1 MIFRE
6 EGFLNGSF
14 KSVYQKIGNSTF
26 RSLKFTNAAGIHE
39 FLAHVF
45 GRHDML
51 IHFLF
56 QMLRI
61 YIY

>member
-1 MIFRE
+1 ME
-6 EGFLNGSF
+6 PF

-26 RSLKFTNAAGIHE
+26 RSLKFTNNAAGIQE

-45 GRHDML
+45 GRHDTL

>member
-1 MIFRE
+1 ME
-6 EGFLNGSF
+6 PF

-26 RSLKFTNAAGIHE
+26 RSLKFTKNAAGTQE

-51 IHFLF
+51 MHCSF
-56 QMLRI
+56 QMLAI